1 MGAIREIDGVKIP
14 QSKIEY
20 TANEI
25 LSLLK
30 EKKQTYSFNKVVL
43 KEALLMLDEQLNLK
57 TFQ

>member
-1 MGAIREIDGVKIP
+1 MSVIREIDGIKIS
-14 QSKIEY
+14 QDKIEE
-20 TANEI
+20 TANEV

-43 KEALLMLDEQLNLK
+43 KEALSMLDRQLNLK